1 MRPRKREVTSPF
13 LTKARTRRREVVE
26 GRRREVE
33 RREEGEGGEGR
44 IVWGTLCGKCYGQ
57 YIRDM

>member
-13 LTKARTRRREVVE
+13 LTKARVSRREVVE

-33 RREEGEGGEGR
+33 RREGGRVHRSRRHGR
-44 IVWGTLCGKCYGQ
+44 SVVGVEAKAA
-57 YIRDM
+57 

>member
-33 RREEGEGGEGR
+33 RREEGEGVRVHPSRRHGR
-44 IVWGTLCGKCYGQ
+44 SVVGVEAKAA
-57 YIRDM
+57 